1 MFCVLWENCQNHLES
16 LLFQKGQSVWKKIS
30 SRAVI
35 QRCHCELEFCWIFC
49 WGAKLIAAWNVSLL
63 KDFGGMA
70 WQITASDL
78 PRPDKSVVYCGFMF
92 FPARIQKCWIGRL
105 LTRRCPQCGQRY
117 MMSLNAYERSFF
129 PSLLSP
135 WSVGTAYYETSL
147 NTCAQYNILKMTHK
161 FQM

>member
-92 FPARIQKCWIGRL
+92 IYLFSCTHSEMLNRKVTNEALSSVWAAVYDVSKCLWKEFL
-105 LTRRCPQCGQRY
+105 
-117 MMSLNAYERSFF
+117 S
-129 PSLLSP
+129 LSP
-135 WSVGTAYYETSL
+135 FTLISRHCL
-147 NTCAQYNILKMTHK
+147 LCAQYNILKMTHK